1 VKEEIEVTPL
11 DIQQHQFSVRFRG
24 FDIQQVD
31 EFLEQIAHTLEALYD
46 ENERLNEENQALKL
60 ERSGFADREDDLKQ
74 TITDSEKRIEQMNEA
89 ARKSAEMIIAD
100 AEVKAE
106 KVMNK
111 ASSRLA
117 ELHEDIIQMKGQRI
131 QLEAQLRSIIEAHH
145 KLFEMG
151 KAQMKMQDEEYDKAR
166 MAKHTET
173 SSQK

>member
-1 VKEEIEVTPL
+1 VREEIDVTPL

-24 FDIQQVD
+24 FDIQEVD

-46 ENERLNEENQALKL
+46 ENERLSEENQALKE
-60 ERSGFADREDDLKQ
+60 ERSGFTAREDDLKQ
-74 TITDSEKRIEQMNEA
+74 TLTDSEKRIEQMNEA

-106 KVMNK
+106 KIMNN

-117 ELHEDIIQMKGQRI
+117 ELHEDIIQLKGQRI
-131 QLEAQLRSIIEAHH
+131 QLEAQLRSIIEAHY

-151 KAQMKMQDEEYDKAR
+151 KAQMKLRDEEYDKSR
-166 MAKHTET
+166 ISKHTEA
-173 SSQK
+173 SSQ